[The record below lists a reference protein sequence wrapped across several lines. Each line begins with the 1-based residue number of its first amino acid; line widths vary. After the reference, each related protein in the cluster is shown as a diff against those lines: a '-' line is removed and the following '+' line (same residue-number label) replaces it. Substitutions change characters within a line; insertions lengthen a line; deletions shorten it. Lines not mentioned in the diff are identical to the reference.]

1 MEEEKTEIGGK
12 TPEKFEKNSKKGRNL
27 KKEEKSL
34 GFPGNLAGVTQL
46 TQAIVERRPVTVGDF
61 LTRRELRYVEI
72 YTASILEKFKHYIK
86 AVVIWGSSR
95 TGIGKRKSSDIDVAV
110 IVDDTDV
117 QRMSRPELKERLF
130 QHLYER
136 ARPIS
141 KRIHPQPYLL
151 SEFLE
156 YVREGNPVICNIL
169 RDGLPVY
176 DVGFFLPLQRSLI
189 SGNIRPT
196 KECIDKHMSIAFDLL
211 DLVENVVTE
220 KLTYDLEQAIVSSA
234 QAVLMELGYRPP
246 APNEV
251 VSFLREF
258 MLPRKLIDE
267 ELVGIAE
274 EIISLY
280 KSVEHRERKR
290 VSGREIEEYFTKA
303 KKFVEDMSR
312 ILRELRKARGESF
325 EFEMVEK
332 ARKFDELRR
341 DGMIRVEKKEEL
353 EEKREKLIKEGLGQR

>member
-1 MEEEKTEIGGK
+1 
-12 TPEKFEKNSKKGRNL
+12 
-27 KKEEKSL
+27 
-34 GFPGNLAGVTQL
+34 
-46 TQAIVERRPVTVGDF
+46 
-61 LTRRELRYVEI
+61 
-72 YTASILEKFKHYIK
+72 
-86 AVVIWGSSR
+86 
-95 TGIGKRKSSDIDVAV
+95 
-110 IVDDTDV
+110 
-117 QRMSRPELKERLF
+117 
-130 QHLYER
+130 
-136 ARPIS
+136 
-141 KRIHPQPYLL
+141 
-151 SEFLE
+151 
-156 YVREGNPVICNIL
+156 
-169 RDGLPVY
+169 
-176 DVGFFLPLQRSLI
+176 LI

-303 KKFVEDMSR
+303 KKFVEEMSR

>member
-1 MEEEKTEIGGK
+1 MEEENAEI
-12 TPEKFEKNSKKGRNL
+12 EEKNPKKSGKSPKGGENP
-27 KKEEKSL
+27 KKEEKL
-34 GFPGNLAGVTQL
+34 VGFPGNLAGVTQL
-46 TQAIVERRPVTVGDF
+46 TQAITESRPITVGDF

-86 AVVIWGSSR
+86 AVVIWGSSK
-95 TGIGKRKSSDIDVAV
+95 TGVGKKKSSDIDVAV

-141 KRIHPQPYLL
+141 RRIHPQPYLL

-196 KECIDKHMSIAFDLL
+196 RECIDKHMSIAFDLL

-251 VSFLREF
+251 VNFLREF
-258 MLPRKLIDE
+258 MVPSKLIDE
-267 ELVGIAE
+267 ELVKIAE
-274 EIISLY
+274 EIITLY

-290 VSGREIEEYFTKA
+290 VSGEEIEKYFVKA
-303 KKFVEDMSR
+303 KKFVEEMSR
-312 ILRELRKARGESF
+312 ILRELRRARGESF
-325 EFEMVEK
+325 EFEIVEK
-332 ARKFDELRR
+332 ARKFDELKR
-341 DGMIRVEKKEEL
+341 DGMIKVEKGKEL